1 MSLTLNQLML
11 IILTFAAVVA
21 IVFLI
26 MFLIQLR
33 RAAAE
38 GAKTLA
44 EMRILIENLNGLDK
58 IIKDKLDD
66 VGQIMEASKKT
77 VHNLS
82 EASVFL
88 TTRILSPTARYWPVI
103 FPLFSFLWKRFR
115 KKKEKKNG

>member
-1 MSLTLNQLML
+1 MV

-21 IVFLI
+21 VVFLV

-38 GAKTLA
+38 SVKTLA
-44 EMRILIENLNGLDK
+44 EMRILIENLNELDK
-58 IIKDKLDD
+58 IVKDKLDD

-77 VHNLS
+77 VRNLS

-88 TTRILSPTARYWPVI
+88 TARILSPTARYWPVI
-103 FPLFSFLWKRFR
+103 YPLFSFLWKRLR